1 MTERRKAEPSGWR
14 VYDSIRHGMQ
24 EALPQALRKVLKKAN
39 KPLLTSQKLFENQTK
54 PDYPALS

>member
-1 MTERRKAEPSGWR
+1 
-14 VYDSIRHGMQ
+14 MQ
-24 EALPQALRKVLKKAN
+24 EALPQPDRKALKKAN